1 MSIQVWHQPESGRI
15 ASKLQAVGNG
25 ERREGLE
32 LDVPGATGAT
42 GVSAYRRYRRVGPKG
57 LGNLAQALAWVAL
70 NQRYVLFDER
80 YIEN

>member
-25 ERREGLE
+25 ERREGLG

-57 LGNLAQALAWVAL
+57 LGNCPGFSLGAL

>member
-25 ERREGLE
+25 ERREGLG

-42 GVSAYRRYRRVGPKG
+42 GLSALP
-57 LGNLAQALAWVAL
+57 ALPAL
-70 NQRYVLFDER
+70 SDFATR
-80 YIEN
+80 